1 MPDAEFSE
9 FAYGYAVIREAEQL
23 LTSLGAALTGAP
35 VLPSLITENT
45 VGYDANLVA
54 VDFSLFL
61 QFKRSYFVSAWHP
74 TGPCGSP
81 GGQPHCTWAYWATK
95 HYRFPA
101 DTTSNQ
107 FHAMRGYED
116 AVALGYADGLSVYT
130 APAFA
135 TTAELDN
142 AYQRGKILDRSVAVL
157 PSAFDPVSSG
167 RHHYSFLP
175 DLSAGVITS
184 EPVPAATMPLGQ
196 RITTT
201 LQGRVPRVRA
211 DAITLQGLASGLAE
225 GLGEDRPTPAEA
237 SRPTPAQALSQA
249 VRDGETG
256 PILRAL
262 RDVTGYLGGTV
273 LLLGRDRP

>member
-23 LTSLGAALTGAP
+23 LTRLGAAITGAP

-61 QFKRSYFVSAWHP
+61 QFKRSYFVSALHP
-74 TGPCGSP
+74 VGPCGSP
-81 GGQPHCTWAYWATK
+81 GGRPHCTWAYWMK
-95 HYRFPA
+95 QHYRFAA

-107 FHAMRGYED
+107 FHAMRGYEA

-135 TTAELDN
+135 TVAELDN
-142 AYQRGKILDRSVAVL
+142 ASQCGAILDRSVAVL
-157 PSAFDPVSSG
+157 PSAFDSVSKG
-167 RHHYSFLP
+167 GHKYSFLP

-184 EPVPAATMPLGQ
+184 EPVAAEAMPLEQ
-196 RITTT
+196 RIRTTV
-201 LQGRVPRVRA
+201 QERVPEVRA
-211 DAITLQGLASGLAE
+211 NAITLQGLASGLAE
-225 GLGEDRPTPAEA
+225 QLAEDQPVPAESLRRA
-237 SRPTPAQALSQA
+237 AREGA
-249 VRDGETG
+249 TG

-262 RDVTGYLGGTV
+262 HDATGYLGGTV
-273 LLLGRDRP
+273 LLLGRNRP

>member
-23 LTSLGAALTGAP
+23 LTSLGKAMTGAP

-61 QFKRSYFVSAWHP
+61 QFKRCYFVSALHP
-74 TGPCGSP
+74 VGPCGSP
-81 GGQPHCTWAYWATK
+81 GGRPHCTWAYWK
-95 HYRFPA
+95 KPHYRFDA

-116 AVALGYADGLSVYT
+116 AVSLGYADGLSVYT

-135 TTAELDN
+135 TTAELDA
-142 AYQRGKILDRSVAVL
+142 AYQSAAVLDRSVAVL
-157 PSAFDPVSSG
+157 PSAFDPVSNG
-167 RHHYSFLP
+167 KHKYSFLP

-184 EPVPAATMPLGQ
+184 EPEPAEAMPLGR

-201 LQGRVPRVRA
+201 VQHRVPTVRE
-211 DAITLQGLASGLAE
+211 DAITLQQLVLGMAE
-225 GLGEDRPTPAEA
+225 RLPEDLQPSSESLTGA
-237 SRPTPAQALSQA
+237 AQEG
-249 VRDGETG
+249 RTG
-256 PILRAL
+256 PILQAL
-262 RDVTGYLGGTV
+262 RDATGYLGGTV
-273 LLLGRDRP
+273 LMLGRDRR